1 MPQACTQGLDRLCR
15 ALQFLTQFQGNGMVF
30 LTGRPGGTGGAWKIA
45 ERLGEW
51 IRHRLVFFW
60 NKNRQMWKAGGEFL
74 KLMGQGIETLR
85 CAPGIDR
92 GFGAVQDTVDDSRD
106 CRRRTFRDAPARSKH
121 RDHGAFLAF
130 APILPK
136 DDPPPAR
143 ELDDAS
149 RGEKVEAR
157 RDVRRFVSPDR
168 AAMRFVP
175 SELVEELPLGNPI
188 RTDPRAIRFHLAMEL
203 VHFLFQDLGP
213 LIELK
218 LGEALGENRLDL
230 IERMRL

>member
-1 MPQACTQGLDRLCR
+1 
-15 ALQFLTQFQGNGMVF
+15 
-30 LTGRPGGTGGAWKIA
+30 
-45 ERLGEW
+45 
-51 IRHRLVFFW
+51 
-60 NKNRQMWKAGGEFL
+60 MWKAGGEFL

-175 SELVEELPLGNPI
+175 SELVESCHWVIQSVQTRGPYGSILRWSSSI
-188 RTDPRAIRFHLAMEL
+188 FCSRTSAR
-203 VHFLFQDLGP
+203 
-213 LIELK
+213 
-218 LGEALGENRLDL
+218 
-230 IERMRL
+230 

>member
-1 MPQACTQGLDRLCR
+1 
-15 ALQFLTQFQGNGMVF
+15 
-30 LTGRPGGTGGAWKIA
+30 
-45 ERLGEW
+45 
-51 IRHRLVFFW
+51 
-60 NKNRQMWKAGGEFL
+60 MWKAGGEFL

-143 ELDDAS
+143 ELD
-149 RGEKVEAR
+149 
-157 RDVRRFVSPDR
+157 
-168 AAMRFVP
+168 
-175 SELVEELPLGNPI
+175 
-188 RTDPRAIRFHLAMEL
+188 
-203 VHFLFQDLGP
+203 HFLFQDLGP

-230 IERMRL
+230 IKRMRL